1 MVWSTLPRKIW
12 RTIISVLWLYTA
24 DVVAQTRDNQS
35 LLDTYLESAD
45 IKLYASCSHG
55 DYAVWG
61 YDDIYAA
68 RRKLINKIGQGG
80 TYFGGNCL
88 IKFINNDNF
97 WLDRV
102 HWSDPSALYRQTKGA
117 KTLLTCEYGF
127 KVFGKGY
134 DQREALRSA
143 VTSAKRQG
151 LTNCRAPDGR
161 QALSGKPATGRSAG
175 LSQGPGTK
183 TETYNIDLLQIKHT
197 YREASACATG
207 LISDFE
213 LTGVIGPDSTFAMTR
228 LLERNPACRDASGR
242 VLVPHVIS
250 LNSNGGLLDDGY
262 ALGRELRRLE
272 ISAVIGADMQCA
284 SSCAVAFLGGTRR
297 VLEGDASVMFHAPYF
312 SGENSLGK
320 RDISCDVGEKALA
333 ELRAY
338 YQEMTDAETGD
349 RLFERTMWYCSA
361 DDGWVVKGASA
372 AELRHSDEK

>member
-1 MVWSTLPRKIW
+1 M
-12 RTIISVLWLYTA
+12 
-24 DVVAQTRDNQS
+24 
-35 LLDTYLESAD
+35 
-45 IKLYASCSHG
+45 
-55 DYAVWG
+55 
-61 YDDIYAA
+61 
-68 RRKLINKIGQGG
+68 RRVKLINTGGQGG
-80 TYFGGNCL
+80 TYFGGNCR
-88 IKFINNDNF
+88 INSSTMTTSA
-97 WLDRV
+97 DRV

-183 TETYNIDLLQIKHT
+183 TETYNIDLLLKP

-361 DDGWVVKGASA
+361 DG
-372 AELRHSDEK
+372 LR